1 MLFCITKMIKPTVL
15 LLFVLGISGYSIL
28 TNWHKTHFSLHR
40 SNGYHTFFKST
51 SVGLIVFVISSILYY
66 LAITLGNYFE
76 LNYDLGHWVL
86 INVFQL
92 KELDKSTVALFDI
105 SMTTL
110 CLGVVIP
117 LIYYLFNDKT
127 SLYVEEFLTDA
138 DSPDFSRLFGHSI
151 KKGLPILFTMSDKK
165 VYIGYIYE
173 VQAKVHTSDVYILPV
188 ISGYR
193 DEKTLALKKVTPYKE
208 VINTLNEQ
216 KKEEVRQQFIYAGL
230 SVVHASVWV
239 ENKPELYDQ
248 WDKFLI
254 ALPLREIKY
263 AHLHDF
269 THEQDFQKAE
279 IDMKPRIKC
288 K

>member
-1 MLFCITKMIKPTVL
+1 MIKPTVL

-28 TNWHKTHFSLHR
+28 ANWHKTHFSLHR

-51 SVGLIVFVISSILYY
+51 SVGLIIFVTSSCLYY
-66 LAITLGNYFE
+66 FSVVLGKYFE
-76 LNYDLGHWVL
+76 INYDFGHWIL

-92 KELDKSTVALFDI
+92 KELDKSTVALFNI
-105 SMTTL
+105 SLTTL
-110 CLGVVIP
+110 CLGVVTP
-117 LIYYLFNDKT
+117 FIYYLFNDKE
-127 SLYVEEFLTDA
+127 SLYAEEFLTDA
-138 DSPDFSRLFGHSI
+138 DSPDFSRLFGYSI
-151 KKGLPILFTMSDKK
+151 TEGFPILFTMSDRK

-173 VQAKVHTSDVYILPV
+173 VQSKILTSDVHILPV

-208 VINTLNEQ
+208 LIDRIN
-216 KKEEVRQQFIYAGL
+216 KKEKSEITERLINLGMSDREAFETLEANPG
-230 SVVHASVWV
+230 
-239 ENKPELYDQ
+239 LYDQ

-254 ALPLREIKY
+254 ALPLREITY

-269 THEQDFQKAE
+269 THEHEFKYE
-279 IDMKPRIKC
+279 ERKLKPRIRC

>member
-1 MLFCITKMIKPTVL
+1 MIKPTVL

-28 TNWHKTHFSLHR
+28 TSWHKTHFSLHR

-51 SVGLIVFVISSILYY
+51 SVGLIVFIFSSCLYY
-66 LAITLGNYFE
+66 LAVLLGNH
-76 LNYDLGHWVL
+76 LNIQFDLGHWFLKNVL
-86 INVFQL
+86 MVKNIDN
-92 KELDKSTVALFDI
+92 STIALLDI
-105 SMTTL
+105 SLISL
-110 CLGVVIP
+110 CLGIIIP
-117 LIYYLFNDKT
+117 FIYYLFNDKE
-127 SLYVEEFLTDA
+127 SLYAEEFLSDA

-151 KKGLPILFTMSDKK
+151 TEGLPILFTLSDRK

-173 VQAKVHTSDVYILPV
+173 VQSKIHTSDVHILPV

-193 DEKTLALKKVTPYKE
+193 DEKTLALNKVTPYKE
-208 VINTLNEQ
+208 VIDRINEQ
-216 KKEEVRQQFIYAGL
+216 STHEIKEKLIDLGATDEETIKALKLHSEFF
-230 SVVHASVWV
+230 
-239 ENKPELYDQ
+239 DQ

-279 IDMKPRIKC
+279 TEKETENKV
-288 K
+288 